1 MKTVD
6 ISAIFFAQKNRNNKK
21 KLHQRKS
28 NGIIMPLTSYYVI
41 NQALNGGKAINILDK
56 VKNYR
61 EEENRLKWEGTFA
74 DYLNIIRERPEVAQT
89 AHSRVYNMIKSS
101 GVEERDG
108 QKMYK
113 FFGQEIFGLET
124 AIERLVEEYFHP
136 AARRLDVRKRILLLM
151 GPVSGGK
158 STIVTLLKRGLE
170 QYSRTDEGAVYAI
183 KGCPMHEDPLH
194 LIPHHLRNEF
204 FEEYGIRIE
213 GSLSPLNTMRLEKEY
228 DGRIEN
234 VMIERIT
241 FSEDKRVGIGTFTP
255 SDPKSQDIADL
266 TGSIDFSTI
275 GEFGSESDPRAYRF
289 DGELNKANRG
299 MMEFQE
305 MLKLDEKFLWNLLS
319 LTQEGNFKA
328 GRFAL
333 ISADELIVAHTN
345 ETEYRSFISNKKNE
359 ALHSRIIVMPIPYN
373 LKVSQEEHIYEK
385 MIKESDMSHV
395 HIAPHALK
403 AAAIFSVLTRL
414 EVPKKQGVDLIKKMR
429 LYDGENV
436 EGFNSVD
443 LEELKKEFPNEGMN
457 GIDPRYIINRISSA
471 IIRKEI
477 PSINALDVLRALKDG
492 LDQHASISQEDR
504 EKYMNY
510 IAVARREY
518 DEIAKNEVQKA
529 FVYSYE
535 ESAKTLMNNYLD
547 NVEAFCNKNKI
558 YDPLTGEEMNPDEKL
573 MRSIEEQIGISEN
586 AKKAFRE
593 EILIR
598 ISAYARKG
606 KRFDYNS
613 HERLREAIQK
623 KLFAD
628 LKDIVKITT
637 SSKMP
642 DESQLKKINEVVAR
656 LVDEHGYNTTSAN
669 ELLQYVGSLLNR

>member
-1 MKTVD
+1 MDGGSITD
-6 ISAIFFAQKNRNNKK
+6 I
-21 KLHQRKS
+21 
-28 NGIIMPLTSYYVI
+28 
-41 NQALNGGKAINILDK
+41 LNK
-56 VKNYR
+56 VKNHR
-61 EEENRLKWEGTFA
+61 EEEEKLKWEGTFA
-74 DYLNIIRERPEVAQT
+74 EYMDIVRERPEVAQT
-89 AHSRVYNMIKSS
+89 AHSRVYNMIKNS
-101 GVEERDG
+101 GLIEKDG
-108 QKMYK
+108 RKMYS
-113 FFGQEIFGLET
+113 FFGEAIFGLEE

-136 AARRLDVRKRILLLM
+136 AAKRLDVRKRILLLM

-158 STIVTLLKRGLE
+158 STIVTMLKRGLE
-170 QYSRTDEGAVYAI
+170 QFSRTDEGAVYAI

-194 LIPHHLRNEF
+194 LIPQHLREDF

-213 GSLSPLNTMRLEKEY
+213 GSLSPLNAMRLEKEY
-228 DGRIEN
+228 GGRIED
-234 VMIERIT
+234 VKVERI
-241 FSEDKRVGIGTFTP
+241 FLSEDRRVGIGTFTP

-275 GEFGSESDPRAYRF
+275 AEYGSESDPRAYRF

-305 MLKLDEKFLWNLLS
+305 MLKCDEKFLWHLLS

-373 LKVSQEEHIYEK
+373 LRVSEEERIYEK
-385 MIKESDMSHV
+385 MIGESDMNHV
-395 HIAPHALK
+395 HIAPHALRV
-403 AAAIFSVLTRL
+403 AAIFSILTRL
-414 EVPKKQGVDLIKKMR
+414 KDSKKQGMDNVKKMR
-429 LYDGENV
+429 LYDGEDI
-436 EGFNSVD
+436 EEFNQID
-443 LEELKKEFPNEGMN
+443 MDELRNEFPDEGMN
-457 GIDPRYIINRISSA
+457 GIDPRYVINRISST
-471 IIRKEI
+471 IISKEV
-477 PSINALDVLRALKDG
+477 PAINALDVLRSLKEG
-492 LDQHASISQEDR
+492 LEQHPSISEEDK
-504 EKYMNY
+504 ENYMNY
-510 IAVARREY
+510 ISVARKEY
-518 DEIAKNEVQKA
+518 DEIAKKEVQKA

-535 ESAKTLMNNYLD
+535 ESAKTLMDNYLD
-547 NVEAFCNKNKI
+547 NVEAYCNKNKLK
-558 YDPLTGEEMNPDEKL
+558 DPLTGEELNPDEKL

-613 HERLREAIQK
+613 HERLREAIQN

-628 LKDIVKITT
+628 LKDVVKITT
-637 SSKMP
+637 TSKTP
-642 DESQLKKINEVVAR
+642 DESQLKKVNEVIAR
-656 LVDEHGYNTTSAN
+656 LIDEYGYNSISAN
-669 ELLQYVGSLLNR
+669 ELLRYVGSLLNR

>member
-1 MKTVD
+1 MD
-6 ISAIFFAQKNRNNKK
+6 I
-21 KLHQRKS
+21 LRK
-28 NGIIMPLTSYYVI
+28 VEHF
-41 NQALNGGKAINILDK
+41 
-56 VKNYR
+56 R
-61 EEENRLKWEGTFA
+61 EEENRLKWEGTFEE
-74 DYLNIIRERPEVAQT
+74 YLNILKVRKEVAQT
-89 AHSRVYNMIKSS
+89 AHSRVYEMIKSHGETKVNGHS
-101 GVEERDG
+101 
-108 QKMYK
+108 K
-113 FFGQEIFGLET
+113 FNFFDDEIYGLEDT
-124 AIERLVEEYFHP
+124 IERLVNEYFHP
-136 AARRLDVRKRILLLM
+136 AAKRLDVRKRILLLM

-170 QYSRTDEGAVYAI
+170 QFSKTDEGAVYAI

-194 LIPHHLRNEF
+194 LIPEHLRDDFYEEF
-204 FEEYGIRIE
+204 GIRIE

-228 DGRIEN
+228 GGRIED
-234 VMIERIT
+234 VLIERIF

-275 GEFGSESDPRAYRF
+275 AEYGSESDPRAYRF

-305 MLKLDEKFLWNLLS
+305 MLKLDEKFLWHLLS

-345 ETEYRSFISNKKNE
+345 ETEYRAFISNKKNE

-373 LKVSQEEHIYEK
+373 LKVSQEEKIYEK
-385 MIKESDMSHV
+385 MIRESDMSHV
-395 HIAPHALK
+395 HIAPHALRV
-403 AAAIFSVLTRL
+403 AAIFSVLTRL
-414 EVPKKQGVDLIKKMR
+414 KVSKKQGIDIVKKMR

-436 EGFNSVD
+436 EGFNLAD
-443 LEELKKEFPNEGMN
+443 LEELKKEYPNEGMD
-457 GIDPRYIINRISSA
+457 GIDPRYVINRISSA
-471 IIRKEI
+471 IIRKEVDA
-477 PSINALDVLRALKDG
+477 INALDVLRALKEG
-492 LDQHASISQEDR
+492 LDQHASISKEDK
-504 EKYMNY
+504 EEYLNY
-510 IAVARREY
+510 ISIARKEY
-518 DEIAKNEVQKA
+518 DEIAKKEVQKA

-535 ESAKTLMNNYLD
+535 ESAKTMMDNYLD
-547 NVEAFCNKNKI
+547 NVEAFCNKHKLK
-558 YDPLTGEEMNPDEKL
+558 DPLTGEEMNPDEKL

-586 AKKAFRE
+586 AKRAFRE

-606 KRFDYNS
+606 KRFEYKS

-628 LKDIVKITT
+628 LKDVVKITT
-637 SSKMP
+637 SSTMP
-642 DESQLKKINEVVAR
+642 DETQLKKINEVVTR
-656 LVDEHGYNTTSAN
+656 LIDEYGYNSVSAN
-669 ELLQYVGSLLNR
+669 ELLRYVGSLLNR

>member
-1 MKTVD
+1 M
-6 ISAIFFAQKNRNNKK
+6 
-21 KLHQRKS
+21 
-28 NGIIMPLTSYYVI
+28 
-41 NQALNGGKAINILDK
+41 NILDK
-56 VKNYR
+56 VKSYR

-74 DYLNIIRERPEVAQT
+74 DYLNIIKERPEVAQT
-89 AHSRVYNMIKSS
+89 AHSRVYNMIKSA

-108 QKMYK
+108 QKMYE

-170 QYSRTDEGAVYAI
+170 QFSRTDEGAVYAI

-194 LIPHHLRNEF
+194 LIPHHLRNDF
-204 FEEYGIRIE
+204 YEEYGIRIE

-234 VMIERIT
+234 VMIERIS

-373 LKVSQEEHIYEK
+373 LKVSQEELIYEK
-385 MIKESDMSHV
+385 MIKESDMAHV

-471 IIRKEI
+471 IIRKEV

-518 DEIAKNEVQKA
+518 DDIAKNEVQKA

-558 YDPLTGEEMNPDEKL
+558 FDPLTGEEMNPDEKL

-628 LKDIVKITT
+628 LKDVVKITT